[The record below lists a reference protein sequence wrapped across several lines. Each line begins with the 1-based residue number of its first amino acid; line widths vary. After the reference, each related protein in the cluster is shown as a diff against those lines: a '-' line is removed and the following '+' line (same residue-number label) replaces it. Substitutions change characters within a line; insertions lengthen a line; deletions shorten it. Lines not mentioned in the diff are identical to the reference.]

1 MPSTYE
7 LIASN
12 TVGSSGVASLTFS
25 SIPST
30 YTDLVLYTS
39 LRSTTTG
46 NANDRAAIVT
56 FNGSS
61 SNYSA
66 IRLYA
71 YDGTTV
77 GSDSSIGIDIYYTGT
92 TGTTSTFSNDS
103 VYITNYASSNSKSIS
118 VDNASEQN
126 SSTKNWLALYAWRW
140 ADSAAISSI
149 TLTPDAGNLAQYST
163 ATLYGIKNS

>member
-1 MPSTYE
+1 MATTYT
-7 LIASN
+7 LISSV
-12 TVGSSGVASLTFS
+12 TVGSGGAATMSFT
-25 SIPST
+25 SIPAT
-30 YTDLVLYTS
+30 YTDLLLNTS

-56 FNGSS
+56 FNGSA

-66 IRLYA
+66 RRLYA

-92 TGTTSTFSNDS
+92 TGTASTFSNDF
-103 VYITNYASSNSKSIS
+103 VYITNYASANNKSIS
-118 VDNASEQN
+118 VENASEQN

-149 TLTPDAGNLAQYST
+149 TLTPDAGSFAQYST
-163 ATLYGIKNS
+163 AYLYGISNA

>member
-1 MPSTYE
+1 MANTYT
-7 LIASN
+7 LISSV
-12 TVGSSGVASLTFS
+12 TVGAGGAATISFS

-66 IRLYA
+66 RRLYA
-71 YDGTTV
+71 YDGTTT
-77 GSDSSIGIDIYYTGT
+77 GSDSSTGIDIYYSGT
-92 TGTTSTFSNDS
+92 TGTINTFSNDF
-103 VYITNYASSNSKSIS
+103 VYLSNYASASNKAVS

-126 SSTKNWLALYAWRW
+126 SSVKNWLALYAWRW
-140 ADSAAISSI
+140 ADSAAITSI
-149 TLTPDAGNLAQYST
+149 TLTPDAGNFAQYSS
-163 ATLYGIKNS
+163 AYLYGISNA

>member
-1 MPSTYE
+1 MANTYT
-7 LIASN
+7 LISSV
-12 TVGSSGVASLTFS
+12 TVGSGGAATMSFS

-61 SNYSA
+61 TNYSA
-66 IRLYA
+66 RRLYA
-71 YDGTTV
+71 YDGTTT
-77 GSDSSIGIDIYYTGT
+77 GSDTSSGIDIYYTGT
-92 TGTTSTFSNDS
+92 TGTTSTFSNDL
-103 VYITNYASSNSKSIS
+103 VYITNYAGSSNKSIS

-126 SSTKNWLALYAWRW
+126 SATKNWLALYAWLW
-140 ADSAAISSI
+140 SDSAAITSI
-149 TLTPDAGNLAQYST
+149 TLTPDAGNFAQYST
-163 ATLYGIKNS
+163 AYLYGITNA